1 LASFGQKRPNGVAI
15 QFDRQTRA
23 LDFFFQYIFFFFF
36 FFNEW
41 RFITIRVSLRSRV
54 VRAFANCAAFA
65 HLFPPLLASDR
76 RFMMWTD
83 LWAAVRDA
91 GTAPQ
96 GSSGGG
102 EEASGAVTLRYGV
115 RPSVGC
121 SSGSRGGGSGSSSG
135 GGAAWAA
142 RQART
147 EAACMAA
154 IAQFAAQGG
163 RDPWGLSFDSRCEF
177 PTL

>member
-1 LASFGQKRPNGVAI
+1 MNDKPGLSSFSSNISSSSLIDGVLL
-15 QFDRQTRA
+15 R
-23 LDFFFQYIFFFFF
+23 LLV
-36 FFNEW
+36 
-41 RFITIRVSLRSRV
+41 RVSLSLRV
-54 VRAFANCAAFA
+54 VRACANRAAFA
-65 HLFPPLLASDR
+65 HLFPPLLASER

-115 RPSVGC
+115 RPSAGGV
-121 SSGSRGGGSGSSSG
+121 GSRGGGSGSSSG